1 MKNRN
6 LSSDTWLTPKSF
18 YDELSA
24 RFRFDSFDPCP
35 ADYSPEGNFDGLEC
49 RWPQRTYCNPP
60 YSLALKTEFV
70 QKAASEAK
78 QDKLVVMLLPVST
91 STKLFHEWILP
102 NGKVE
107 FIKGRLPFEGINSKG
122 QWVNPGEGIAY
133 LPTAIPSLDFSKL
146 EQVKA
151 CGQHDSMLVIFGHQ

>member
-1 MKNRN
+1 MKNRTPP
-6 LSSDTWLTPKSF
+6 SDVWLTPKGF
-18 YDELSA
+18 YDELNA
-24 RFRFDSFDPCP
+24 RFSFNYFDPCP
-35 ADYSPEGNFDGLEC
+35 ADYFASGNFDGLEC

-70 QKAASEAK
+70 KKAVSEAK

-102 NGKVE
+102 HGKVE
-107 FIKGRLPFEGINSKG
+107 FIKGRLPFEGVNSKS

-133 LPTAIPSLDFSKL
+133 LPNAIPSLDFSKL
-146 EQVKA
+146 EHIRSS
-151 CGQHDSMLVIFGHQ
+151 GQHDSMLVIFGQ